1 MLRGLCPSLPA
12 PCRCALRKE
21 PGAADT
27 QQPKA
32 GVMVEALGYPMPHM
46 LPSPA
51 CSPGAWVGASGFIP
65 EQGFGQLGS
74 SGGSRRVPAAL
85 AGGIGSAL
93 LTHPCPTEL
102 CQGLQSAE
110 LNPGLQTPH
119 FGVSLGVFFFFMFTP
134 CPGRRPR
141 AALGARAERW
151 CLPQPLSQ
159 RSPQAVLGC
168 LGETA
173 YSCLC
178 WKGIF
183 YLSPR

>member
-1 MLRGLCPSLPA
+1 M
-12 PCRCALRKE
+12 
-21 PGAADT
+21 
-27 QQPKA
+27 QQPEA

-119 FGVSLGVFFFFMFTP
+119 FGVSFGVFFFYVHSLP
-134 CPGRRPR
+134 WQEASCSPGRQGRTLVP
-141 AALGARAERW
+141 APAPLPALPPSCAG
-151 CLPQPLSQ
+151 LPGGNGLFLPLLEGDILFIS
-159 RSPQAVLGC
+159 SVTLPGFNVL
-168 LGETA
+168 
-173 YSCLC
+173 
-178 WKGIF
+178 
-183 YLSPR
+183 